1 MVTNLSS
8 IPNKAKTPG
17 DRRHF
22 YFSDFHKVIDFIGQ
36 YGIIKSRYL
45 TEIKKL

>member
-1 MVTNLSS
+1 MSS
-8 IPNKAKTPG
+8 MSNSAKTPG

-36 YGIIKSRYL
+36 YVIIKSRYL

>member
-8 IPNKAKTPG
+8 MSNSAKMSG

-45 TEIKKL
+45 TRKI